1 MYNVAN
7 STVKMFCSSRHRTTR
22 VGGRKILTFL
32 WMRQSASCWLIL
44 TGLNLEPDILRCCS
58 IKNPQHTD
66 SCAIKPFSVEPFA
79 QTFIPSFSKKCV
91 IKH

>member
-7 STVKMFCSSRHRTTR
+7 STVKMFCSSRQNNQSR
-22 VGGRKILTFL
+22 
-32 WMRQSASCWLIL
+32 RQKNPNLSLDASCWLIL

-66 SCAIKPFSVEPFA
+66 SCGIKPFSLEPFA
-79 QTFIPSFSKKCV
+79 QTFIPSVSKQCV
-91 IKH
+91 TKH